1 MAPIAILSQLKPTN
15 QGNHKC
21 RENWPSL
28 DYERAYNLFLDVV
41 LLVIPLLVLA
51 VTYSLITRTL
61 CKGMRTERFIKN
73 TSSLNGIVEV
83 YVNLQVSTNKKWS
96 GRNSTKEATTL
107 RELRHN
113 WSQDSPSPI
122 SGSSQKPKSSC
133 LRRTNAERSLQNKK
147 RVIKMLFAVVLE
159 FFICWTPLYIINT
172 IVLFEQS
179 FIYNSLGY
187 TAISFFQLLAYTS
200 SCCNP
205 ITYCF
210 MNYGF
215 RKSFLNLFRC
225 LKKFKSGR
233 RFPTLNESEFNME
246 TKWSNKCPEPP

>member
-1 MAPIAILSQLKPTN
+1 M
-15 QGNHKC
+15 
-21 RENWPSL
+21 
-28 DYERAYNLFLDVV
+28 LF
-41 LLVIPLLVLA
+41 
-51 VTYSLITRTL
+51 SSF
-61 CKGMRTERFIKN
+61 FIKV
-73 TSSLNGIVEV
+73 NGAVEV

-96 GRNSTKEATTL
+96 RRGSAKESTTF

-113 WSQDSPSPI
+113 WSQDSASPVG
-122 SGSSQKPKSSC
+122 SGTQKPTSC
-133 LRRTNAERSLQNKK
+133 LRRTNAERSLLNKK

-179 FIYNSLGY
+179 IIYNNLGY

-215 RKSFLNLFRC
+215 RKSFMNLFRC
-225 LKKFKSGR
+225 LRRFNDDR
-233 RFPTLNESEFNME
+233 RFPLNESEFNME
-246 TKWSNKCPEPP
+246 TKWSNKCAELP